1 MQQIFF
7 PSNAISSWNYITT
20 NFQGNITKNSIK
32 SHILK
37 TIRPF
42 SKSVY
47 NIHDPIG
54 IRYLFQLTTG
64 LSPLRSHKYRHNF
77 LDTPTDN
84 CICNQ
89 GIENT
94 SHFLFECLQFAI
106 PRIDLAVDITNI
118 LRQYNLLNLANSVD
132 FYLYGH
138 SDLTLDEN
146 RQILTSTINYIKK
159 TERFDQ

>member
-1 MQQIFF
+1 M
-7 PSNAISSWNYITT
+7 
-20 NFQGNITKNSIK
+20 
-32 SHILK
+32 K
-37 TIRPF
+37 TIRPV

-54 IRYLFQLTTG
+54 IRYLFQLRTG
-64 LSPLRSHKYRHNF
+64 LSPLCSDKYRHNF

-118 LRQYNLLNLANSVD
+118 LRQYNLLNLANNVD

-146 RQILTSTINYIKK
+146 RQILT
-159 TERFDQ
+159 